1 LRTHVYYDGN
11 YIMILFLRSFGN
23 TGPGYPIAHAVYCIK
38 SLRQHLVH
46 AFSSR
51 LNSSTDFPEL
61 VDSICRT
68 ICSEYGIAGTQTLG
82 LFSFS
87 SLSRGLQMGY
97 KTLRARAPVCIYIY
111 DAFVY
116 VHTIYVHYIR
126 AIHVH
131 RRKQRSKKK
140 ESREGKMVT

>member
-1 LRTHVYYDGN
+1 
-11 YIMILFLRSFGN
+11 MILFLRSFGN

-61 VDSICRT
+61 VDSICRA

-87 SLSRGLQMGY
+87 SLFTGFSNGVQNFTCTRSSVYLYILHLYMYICTLYTCNTRSRK
-97 KTLRARAPVCIYIY
+97 KT
-111 DAFVY
+111 
-116 VHTIYVHYIR
+116 T
-126 AIHVH
+126 
-131 RRKQRSKKK
+131 QQEK
-140 ESREGKMVT
+140 ESREGKWWLKISQTTS